1 MLSVLLSR
9 AVWRG
14 NADDLN
20 LKFSC
25 KGSSHQPPAFTGGVF
40 VLVGSAN
47 EGAVNLP
54 ELEAQH
60 GLN

>member
-20 LKFSC
+20 LKFSF

-47 EGAVNLP
+47 EGAV
-54 ELEAQH
+54 AKW
-60 GLN
+60 

>member
-14 NADDLN
+14 KADDLN
-20 LKFSC
+20 LKFSF
-25 KGSSHQPPAFTGGVF
+25 KGSSQQPPAFTGGVF

-47 EGAVNLP
+47 GGAV
-54 ELEAQH
+54 AK
-60 GLN
+60 